1 VTDGDG
7 LGSDTLTITVNNVAP
22 VVTITDA
29 QTEIDEGSTF
39 SGSGSF
45 TDPGADTWTATVD
58 YGDGS
63 GVQSLALEAGKTFT
77 LSHVYAD
84 DGVYTVT
91 VTVTDGDGLGSDTL
105 TITVNNMAPLVT
117 ADILNQGV
125 QYSDPIAE
133 VTITATDVP
142 ADVMNAST
150 SYSTDGGATFTA
162 GLPDA
167 MTITGELD
175 LTGDAD
181 QVDDGIW
188 VLSGVADLAP
198 GVYVIRVTVADE
210 DGGEGWVDI
219 TITVIPEDAF
229 ATYVGAEFVSTSS
242 IKTSTAVVELRAVI
256 EDITAVNQ
264 GHDPDAGNISRATV
278 NFVDRETGQVI
289 ARDVP
294 VYSLGGSL
302 TTGVATYAWTVN
314 LGSQDSVS
322 YQIGIVVNDFYA
334 RNDTEDDP
342 IVTVSK
348 PVENSITGGGHF
360 INEDSGGLFAGTAG
374 LKTNFGFNVKFN
386 KKLTNVQGQV
396 NIIIRQGDRVYQIK
410 SNAIQSLVVNQ
421 DSGTATFI
429 SKANLTDITDP
440 DNPISIAG
448 NLSLV
453 ITVTDRGQS
462 STSDSIGITLW
473 NGSDL
478 WYSSRWNKT
487 KTEEEFLIGG
497 NLVIR

>member
-1 VTDGDG
+1 VEGTMITVT
-7 LGSDTLTITVNNVAP
+7 GSATDPAGANDTLTYSYEVFKDGSTTAFASGSGVDQTSFSFTPDDNGSYEIVLTVSDEDGGSATTSQTISVANVAP
-22 VVTITDA
+22 KVPA
-29 QTEIDEGSTF
+29 L
-39 SGSGSF
+39 
-45 TDPGADTWTATVD
+45 VD
-58 YGDGS
+58 
-63 GVQSLALEAGKTFT
+63 QK
-77 LSHVYAD
+77 
-84 DGVYTVT
+84 
-91 VTVTDGDGLGSDTL
+91 
-105 TITVNNMAPLVT
+105 
-117 ADILNQGV
+117 V
-125 QYSDPIAE
+125 QYSDPISV
-133 VTITATDVP
+133 VTITAVDVP

-150 SYSTDGGATFTA
+150 SYNIDGGETFTA

-167 MTITGELD
+167 MTITGGLD
-175 LTGDAD
+175 LTGSPD
-181 QVDDGIW
+181 QVGEATW
-188 VLSGVADLAP
+188 VLSGIADLAP
-198 GVYVIRVTVADE
+198 GVYIIRVTVADE
-210 DGGEGWVDI
+210 DGDSSYAQT
-219 TITVIPEDAF
+219 TITVVPEDAC

-264 GHDPDAGNISRATV
+264 GDDPDAGNISRATI

-322 YQIGIVVNDFYA
+322 YRIGIVVNDFYA
-334 RNDTEDDP
+334 RNDPEDDA

-396 NIIIRQGDRVYQIK
+396 NIIIRQDDRVYQIK

-429 SKANLTDITDP
+429 SKANLTDITDC

-453 ITVTDRGQS
+453 ITVADRGQS

-478 WYSSRWNKT
+478 WYSSRWIKI
-487 KTEEEFLIGG
+487 KTEEELLDGG
-497 NLVIR
+497 NLVVR